1 MPKITMISSQ
11 QNSIDLESR
20 NFTQV
25 GGIYSTEIRPE
36 EYLIPA
42 DIMQYALADK
52 AEQADDKRDP
62 RFFRVE

>member
-1 MPKITMISSQ
+1 MLKITMISSH
-11 QNSIDLESR
+11 QNSMELEPR

-25 GGIYSTEIRPE
+25 GGIYGTEIRPE
-36 EYLIPA
+36 EYLIRA
-42 DIMQYALADK
+42 DIMQYVLAGE